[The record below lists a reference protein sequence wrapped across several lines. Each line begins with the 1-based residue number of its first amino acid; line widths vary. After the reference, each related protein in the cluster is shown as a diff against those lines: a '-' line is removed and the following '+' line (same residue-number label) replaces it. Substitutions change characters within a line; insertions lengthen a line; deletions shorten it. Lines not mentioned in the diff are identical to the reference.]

1 MRKLSGDLVLMFNWG
16 AFDVIAHGCNCHN
29 IMGAGI
35 AKTIRTHYPQVFE
48 TDASFSI
55 PLGKER
61 LGHISICPLDNPYS
75 KRRQFVVNCY
85 TQDRIANVNHTAPFD
100 KDAFRNALDKLYNV
114 NNYQFEDERVGRI
127 QLGIPY
133 IGAGLAGGNKEEVE
147 SIIQEYADKYES
159 QFETTL
165 VDYSQES
172 ITLFRNDY
180 WFLSNLY
187 PVKIAI
193 KLGEEHYVFPNL
205 ETAYFSFK
213 SHDKKWKR
221 KCEALNLFEKGSQKA
236 LRASSFKVQLVDN
249 WDNLKGQIMWKLLQ
263 IKFSNPTLRAMLL
276 NTKGMIIHGNAHRE
290 YIWGVNGENVWQGQ
304 NRLGMMLMR
313 LREDLQKDQSIQN
326 I

>member
-16 AFDVIAHGCNCHN
+16 AFDVIAHGCNCNN

-85 TQDRIANVNHTAPFD
+85 TQDRIANVN
-100 KDAFRNALDKLYNV
+100 
-114 NNYQFEDERVGRI
+114 NYQFEDERVGRI

-147 SIIQEYADKYES
+147 SIIQEYANKYES

-304 NRLGMMLMR
+304 NQLGMMLMR